1 LTGEETR
8 VDATQ
13 FLNFSNYFEESTEL
27 IIYRPKENKWKS
39 KSAKKG
45 KHIYGDKEWGQINED
60 KYNI

>member
-45 KHIYGDKEWGQINED
+45 KHIYGDKEWE
-60 KYNI
+60 